1 MSTDKELKVVQYV
14 PFKSFVHPSFWHS
27 FTDIKLNIDKLE
39 EAKKDI
45 YGRYTYREDVGTVF
59 EVDGTSFNK

>member
-39 EAKKDI
+39 EAEKDI